1 MHCDDKRTE
10 FALKQYIIEATQELF
25 DLQKKIAG
33 NLDDDS
39 KIKIQERISFLEKS
53 ILDSKKQLS
62 QMS

>member
-10 FALKQYIIEATQELF
+10 YALKQYVIEATQELY

-33 NLDDDS
+33 NIDDES
-39 KIKIQERISFLEKS
+39 KMKIQKRISFLEKS
-53 ILDSKKQLS
+53 ISDSKEQLS